1 MYRTENSE
9 RLGATAARP
18 KAALSK
24 VHSRAE
30 KVSSSGRGHTT
41 RSDV

>member
-1 MYRTENSE
+1 MNRTENSE

-18 KAALSK
+18 TTAPAK
-24 VHSRAE
+24 VRPRAE